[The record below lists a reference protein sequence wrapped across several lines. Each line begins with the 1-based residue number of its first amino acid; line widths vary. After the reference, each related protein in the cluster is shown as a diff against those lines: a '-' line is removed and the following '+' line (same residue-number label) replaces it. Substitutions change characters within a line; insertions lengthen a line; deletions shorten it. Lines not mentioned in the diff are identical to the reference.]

1 VLGRKDHAARI
12 RARSAWAYIRL
23 TMTPKPDDLT
33 WQADYAREYA
43 RTSGFTLSFGP
54 VDAGGM
60 YLVTLVGKPS
70 AAPIR
75 KRMRRDDCVAATRQ
89 LRGRPNCLW

>member
-1 VLGRKDHAARI
+1 
-12 RARSAWAYIRL
+12 
-23 TMTPKPDDLT
+23 MTPKSDDLT
-33 WQADYAREYA
+33 WQSDYAREYA

-60 YLVTLVGKPS
+60 YMVTMVGKQS
-70 AAPIR
+70 AAPTK
-75 KRMRRDDCVAATRQ
+75 KRMRRDDCVAATKQ

>member
-1 VLGRKDHAARI
+1 
-12 RARSAWAYIRL
+12 
-23 TMTPKPDDLT
+23 MTPKPDDLV

-43 RTSGFTLSFGP
+43 RTSGSTLSFGP
-54 VDAGGM
+54 VDAHGTYM
-60 YLVTLVGKPS
+60 VTMLGTQS
-70 AAPIR
+70 AAPMK

>member
-1 VLGRKDHAARI
+1 MRVECWGAA
-12 RARSAWAYIRL
+12 AEAYIRL
-23 TMTPKPDDLT
+23 AMTPKPHDLT

-43 RTSGFTLSFGP
+43 RTSGSTLSFGP

-60 YLVTLVGKPS
+60 YMVVMVGRHS
-70 AAPIR
+70 AVLTR
-75 KRMRRDDCVAATRQ
+75 KRMRRDDCVAAAAQ

>member
-1 VLGRKDHAARI
+1 MRVEYGSAA
-12 RARSAWAYIRL
+12 AGAYIRL
-23 TMTPKPDDLT
+23 TMTPKADDLT
-33 WQADYAREYA
+33 WQVDYAREYA

-60 YLVTLVGKPS
+60 YTVTMVGRKS
-70 AAPIR
+70 EAPTK

>member
-1 VLGRKDHAARI
+1 MQVEYAA
-12 RARSAWAYIRL
+12 AAAEAYIRL
-23 TMTPKPDDLT
+23 AMTPKPDDLT

-54 VDAGGM
+54 VDAGGTYM
-60 YLVTLVGKPS
+60 VTIVGRQS
-70 AAPIR
+70 AAPTK
-75 KRMRRDDCVAATRQ
+75 KRMRRDDCVAATTQ

>member
-1 VLGRKDHAARI
+1 MRVEYWI
-12 RARSAWAYIRL
+12 RSGQAYIRI
-23 TMTPKPDDLT
+23 TMTPKSDNLT
-33 WQADYAREYA
+33 WQSDYAREFA

-60 YLVTLVGKPS
+60 YMVTMVGRQS
-70 AAPIR
+70 AAPTK
-75 KRMRRDDCVAATRQ
+75 KRMRRDDCVAATKQ